1 MSKSSYTAYP
11 EIKALFEGGR
21 PNYQAIPRLPHSNYN
36 ITVQW
41 TSLAHQLEHWDQS
54 FKLDLSPDYQRG
66 HVWTPEQQTAFVE
79 YQLLGGE
86 SGRKI
91 IFVAEDWARMPD
103 GMKIEL
109 LDGKQRL
116 TAVQAFLAGEI
127 PAFGHYIGDW
137 EGHLRGVVYY
147 FEFQVIDC
155 PSREDRLRLY
165 LQHNGGG
172 VVHSQAELDRM
183 RALLAAEKSK

>member
-1 MSKSSYTAYP
+1 
-11 EIKALFEGGR
+11 
-21 PNYQAIPRLPHSNYN
+21 
-36 ITVQW
+36 
-41 TSLAHQLEHWDQS
+41 
-54 FKLDLSPDYQRG
+54 
-66 HVWTPEQQTAFVE
+66 
-79 YQLLGGE
+79 
-86 SGRKI
+86 
-91 IFVAEDWARMPD
+91 MPD

-116 TAVQAFLAGEI
+116 TAVQAFLAGKI

-172 VVHSQAELDRM
+172 VVHSQAELDRV
-183 RALLAAEKSK
+183 RALLAAEKAK